1 MKTKLYSLLILAI
14 LVVACQQSPKVITA
28 ASNTSEMQSE
38 SGIFKKNEDAKIDF
52 NKTLPENFHTIKVNE
67 ILPTEKYVYLNVNE
81 SSDNYWVAVRSMDVK
96 IGETYYFK
104 DGLLKTN
111 YESKEHQKVFERVYL
126 VSNLVAA
133 KNHGNQTSI
142 TQNTEVKN
150 NTKQDIEMHTENV
163 KHQEGITKISE
174 LVANPKSFEGKIIKI
189 SGTCTKVNP
198 NIMNRNWIH
207 VKDGSQDDYDLVITS
222 DTFIPEGKSFTMK
235 AKVVL
240 NKDFGAGYIY
250 DLILEQGELVN

>member
-38 SGIFKKNEDAKIDF
+38 SGIFKKNEDTKIDF

-81 SSDNYWVAVRSMDVK
+81 GSDNYWVAVRSMDVK

-142 TQNTEVKN
+142 TQYTEVKN

-174 LVANPKSFEGKIIKI
+174 LVANPKSFEGKIIII

-198 NIMNRNWIH
+198 NIMYRNWIH

>member
-14 LVVACQQSPKVITA
+14 LGVACQQSPKVITA
-28 ASNTSEMQSE
+28 ASNSTNLSSE
-38 SGIFKKNEDAKIDF
+38 SGIFTKNEDSKIDF

-81 SSDNYWVAVRSMDVK
+81 GSDNYWVAVRSMDVK

-111 YESKEHQKVFERVYL
+111 YESKEYNKIFERVYL

-133 KNHGNQTSI
+133 KNHGTNELI
-142 TQNTEVKN
+142 IQNSKVIN
-150 NTKQDIEMHTENV
+150 SAKQDIEMHTEKV
-163 KHQEGITKISE
+163 KPQQGVTKISE
-174 LVANPKSFEGKIIKI
+174 LVANPKSFEGKTVII
-189 SGTCTKVNP
+189 SGICTKVNP

-207 VKDGSQDDYDLVITS
+207 VKDGSQDNYDLVITS

-235 AKVVL
+235 AIVVL

-250 DLILEQGELVN
+250 DLLLEQGELVN